1 MPFLIHFDRINAHY
15 LCFRHVGGTS
25 QRKASRSQSES
36 HSVRRK
42 QTTITKKKSVLRL
55 KVDVHIDD
63 DDHCISTLSDKN
75 EEVEQSKSN
84 IESSIK
90 LQCQNS
96 DHQGYVFNR
105 GEKNEGSYEYMPRL

>member
-1 MPFLIHFDRINAHY
+1 M
-15 LCFRHVGGTS
+15 CFRHVGRTS
-25 QRKASRSQSES
+25 PGVASRSQSDS
-36 HSVRRK
+36 DSVNRK
-42 QTTITKKKSVLRL
+42 ETTVTNRKSVLRL
-55 KVDVHIDD
+55 KVDVHVDD

-75 EEVEQSKSN
+75 EEVEQPNSN

-96 DHQGYVFNR
+96 DHQCYVFNR

>member
-1 MPFLIHFDRINAHY
+1 M
-15 LCFRHVGGTS
+15 CFRHVGRTS
-25 QRKASRSQSES
+25 PRVESRSQS
-36 HSVRRK
+36 HSDSVDRK
-42 QTTITKKKSVLRL
+42 ETAVTNRKGVLRL

-75 EEVEQSKSN
+75 EKVEQSKSN